1 MSLLDKKTI
10 DMLRKIDTV
19 HGHCEECDEEAILV
33 AIVSEFYRCT
43 NCGADTRQHIN
54 GSIRY
59 MKLTESDKAYIKA
72 NGQEN
77 I

>member
-1 MSLLDKKTI
+1 MTKDRFKVFHN
-10 DMLRKIDTV
+10 IDTV
-19 HGHCEECDEEAILV
+19 AGMCESCNEETILV
-33 AIVSEFYRCT
+33 AIVTEYYRCT

-59 MKLTESDKAYIKA
+59 LKLSESDKAYIKA